1 MKIVKKYAT
10 KSDCY
15 QINAKIKVK
24 GLMLHSVGCNQPKA
38 SVFANIWNKP
48 NVGACVHAVI
58 DAIDGTVIQCLPW
71 EHRGWH
77 GGGSSNNTHIGVE
90 MGEPACVKYTSGSNF
105 TVSDLKTAQK
115 CVVTAYNSAVELFA
129 YLCEKYDLNPLS
141 DGVIVSHSEG
151 YRRGIAT
158 NHGDPEHLW
167 KGLKLKYTMGGF
179 RKDVAKKMGKPN
191 KPNKPNKKEF
201 VVRVDISNL
210 NIRAGA
216 GLSYKVNG
224 TCPKGSYTIVETK
237 TNGGYEWGKL
247 KSGAGWIALKYTTKL

>member
-1 MKIVKKYAT
+1 MKIIKKYAT

-15 QINAKIKVK
+15 KINAKIKVK

-77 GGGSSNNTHIGVE
+77 GGGSSNDTHIGVE
-90 MGEPACVKYTSGSNF
+90 MGEPACIKYTSGSNF

-129 YLCEKYDLNPLS
+129 YLCKKYDLNPLS

-151 YRRGIAT
+151 YKRGIAT
-158 NHGDPEHLW
+158 THLYYYLCILLYLCVFYENLLIVGKMLTKIK
-167 KGLKLKYTMGGF
+167 KG
-179 RKDVAKKMGKPN
+179 VAKH
-191 KPNKPNKKEF
+191 
-201 VVRVDISNL
+201 DTL
-210 NIRAGA
+210 
-216 GLSYKVNG
+216 LSFNFSCIFKCNPPC
-224 TCPKGSYTIVETK
+224 T
-237 TNGGYEWGKL
+237 
-247 KSGAGWIALKYTTKL
+247 